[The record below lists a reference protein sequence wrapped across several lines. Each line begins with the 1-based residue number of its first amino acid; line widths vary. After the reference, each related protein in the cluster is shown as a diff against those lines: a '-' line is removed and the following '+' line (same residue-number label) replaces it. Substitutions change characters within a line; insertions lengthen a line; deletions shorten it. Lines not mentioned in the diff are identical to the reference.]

1 MLNFLIFVQNYTLI
15 RISGIAIGITLY
27 PAFLR
32 LKLIKEDEKI
42 NIKFKLI
49 FLIINLL
56 VALVLTRIPLKEFL
70 QIIPYILIGLSLPI
84 LKFLTFYTENKFK
97 K

>member
-1 MLNFLIFVQNYTLI
+1 
-15 RISGIAIGITLY
+15 
-27 PAFLR
+27 
-32 LKLIKEDEKI
+32 
-42 NIKFKLI
+42 
-49 FLIINLL
+49 LIINLL

-84 LKFLTFYTENKFK
+84 FKFLTFYTENKFK